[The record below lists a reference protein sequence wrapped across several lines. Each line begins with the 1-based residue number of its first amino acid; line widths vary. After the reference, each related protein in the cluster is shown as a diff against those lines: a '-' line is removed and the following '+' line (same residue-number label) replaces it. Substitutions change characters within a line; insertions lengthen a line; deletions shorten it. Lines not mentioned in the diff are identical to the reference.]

1 MLPHILTNFEVEK
14 YHQNERKYNGVYS
27 RNNIPKI
34 NYYYWAYVLKLD
46 ECKSI
51 GTH

>member
-14 YHQNERKYNGVYS
+14 HHQNERKYNGGYS

-34 NYYYWAYVLKLD
+34 NYWGYVLKLD
-46 ECKSI
+46 EYKSI